1 MTSNCQTRVASPAEH
16 PSANFV
22 SCSAPV
28 NLGFLTVLHEP
39 NGFFGGYLATNS
51 WGRPLEFRLSTA
63 VQPSRVQQILYGP
76 TLRPYIC
83 ADLIGKTLVERTA
96 ICVQIVV
103 TDCRSVLELRRLI
116 ETPLVWLAVPADRSS
131 PSLTLSGPE
140 TPGLN
145 GVDLSL
151 DSAIAD
157 LPAISLAAGNVF
169 CHPQF
174 ATDKPLVRG
183 LIERL
188 TETLDLAEPFGRIRE
203 AIGEARKMGVTKCA

>member
-1 MTSNCQTRVASPAEH
+1 MTPNCQTRVASPAEH

-39 NGFFGGYLATNS
+39 NGFFGGYLATSS

-157 LPAISLAAGNVF
+157 LPAIVSIVVPSGVCILGSILTGLA
-169 CHPQF
+169 
-174 ATDKPLVRG
+174 LG
-183 LIERL
+183 LIEGL